1 MTDTMSVTYY
11 HKYNSNAFCYVI
23 FQFPLHKVVCCFFL
37 HISVCA
43 TSVVIRVR
51 KKTYMWLY
59 IFSIHSFTC
68 LILSS
73 HGARRRA
80 VSRLRSTS
88 GW

>member
-1 MTDTMSVTYY
+1 MPFAMSYF
-11 HKYNSNAFCYVI
+11 NSLCI
-23 FQFPLHKVVCCFFL
+23 KLSVVFFL

-73 HGARRRA
+73 HGARR
-80 VSRLRSTS
+80 
-88 GW
+88 